1 MVNLRTISKII
12 GQLLFL
18 ESGFMIVCVA
28 VSFYYHEEDLFAF
41 LISLLITIGGG
52 FFFKFLGYG
61 ASANMSRRDAY
72 FIVTA
77 TWVIFSAFGMLPY
90 IIGGYITNVN
100 DAFFESMSGFTT
112 TGATVLTSVEWLPH
126 GILFWRSLTQWVG
139 ALGIVFFTIA
149 ILPSMVGGSV
159 RIFAAEATGP
169 IHSKMHPRLSTNA
182 KWIWSVYLT
191 LTFACACGFK
201 VAGMGLFDAVNYSMT
216 TTATG
221 GFSIH
226 DASIAAFHSPA
237 IEYVA
242 VVFMFLAGVNFTLLY
257 IAFFK
262 GNFSQVFKNT
272 ELKMYLSC
280 IGVFTLVIMVIL
292 LWQQLSALSLNTIE
306 GAFRSSLFH
315 VVSFL
320 TTTGIFAGLE
330 HGTPIADSLYMGTTH
345 LIWLILGG
353 CMFLGACSGSTS
365 GGFKCIRGVM
375 MLEVLRNEL
384 RRILHPNAVLP
395 VKLDG
400 VAIGSSKIVSL
411 LGFFTIYVLL
421 LVIGATIMVA
431 IGIDNINAIAIS
443 FGCITNTGPSLATEI
458 GPPMSWDDLPAVIKW
473 LCSLLMLMGRIE
485 IMSVLLLFTPSYWKD
500 N

>member
-1 MVNLRTISKII
+1 MVNLRTVAKII

-18 ESGFMIVCVA
+18 EALFMLACVGI
-28 VSFYYHEEDLFAF
+28 SLYYGEEDVLAF
-41 LISLLITIGGG
+41 GASLLITVGGA
-52 FFFKFLGYG
+52 FFFKFLGYK

-72 FIVTA
+72 FVVTA
-77 TWVIFSAFGMLPY
+77 TWVVFSAFGMLPY
-90 IIGGYITNVN
+90 IIGGYITNVT
-100 DAFFESMSGFTT
+100 DAYFETMSGFTT
-112 TGATVLTSVEWLPH
+112 TGATILTSVEWLPH

-182 KWIWSVYLT
+182 KWIWSVYLS
-191 LTFACACGFK
+191 LTFTCALAFK

-226 DASIAAFHSPA
+226 DASIAAFGSAA
-237 IEYVA
+237 IEYVG

-257 IAFFK
+257 VAFFK
-262 GNFSQVFKNT
+262 GQFSQVWKSSELRMYVTCTLGFTAVIAVVLLLT
-272 ELKMYLSC
+272 EGGND
-280 IGVFTLVIMVIL
+280 IEHTLR
-292 LWQQLSALSLNTIE
+292 SA
-306 GAFRSSLFH
+306 LFH
-315 VVSFL
+315 VTSFI
-320 TTTGIFAGLE
+320 TTTGLFADGVGSWHRL
-330 HGTPIADSLYMGTTH
+330 T
-345 LIWLILGG
+345 WLILGG
-353 CMFLGACSGSTS
+353 AMFLGACSGSTS

-375 MLEVLRNEL
+375 MLEVLQNEL

-395 VKLDG
+395 IKVDG
-400 VAIGSSKIVSL
+400 AAIGSQKIVSL

-421 LVIGATIMVA
+421 LVIGATVMVA
-431 IGIDNINAIAIS
+431 VGIDDVNAVTIS
-443 FGCITNTGPSLATEI
+443 FGCITNTGPALSEV
-458 GPPMSWDDLPAVIKW
+458 GPPMSWAALPSGLKW